1 MKHKIFT
8 IHDVK
13 ADAYFPPFYL
23 PNKSM
28 AIRQFGDMVND
39 ENSQI
44 SKHPADYT
52 LFELGE
58 WDDNNADFVELTKN
72 SLGNGVE
79 FLNVEET

>member
-1 MKHKIFT
+1 
-8 IHDVK
+8 
-13 ADAYFPPFYL
+13 
-23 PNKSM
+23 M

-58 WDDNNADFVELTKN
+58 WNDNTAEFVELGKT

-79 FLNVEET
+79 FLSNEEI